1 MLGEHAECHGQ
12 SQRANGQHARQRQ
25 GLPPIRQR
33 MRHMH
38 APDQQHGDTAKAH
51 QVSFEGTT
59 GLTWLQGEEQEQ
71 RGTERQEADAII
83 RLVERTGIGHYR
95 ICQQHQHH
103 AYRPTT
109 SHVGAPFHQIAVRHM
124 HHDIGQH
131 LQAADRHGQHETG
144 QQPHMQRMD
153 QCDGAYQHQGHRRR
167 KRSND
172 CPSDGRIGDKDHHQR
187 LLLHGR
193 RHQGCRQCDD
203 RDETEQ
209 CGTGESH
216 TIQAPLHY
224 RPRAVMTAPPD
235 GFRGWCGCRTTI
247 MPGHSVAIPDHAD
260 ASSVRP
266 V

>member
-1 MLGEHAECHGQ
+1 
-12 SQRANGQHARQRQ
+12 
-25 GLPPIRQR
+25 

-103 AYRPTT
+103 AYRETGGIPCQKRLHVVMYIGPCKYAGLFRNTAAYRPTT

-187 LLLHGR
+187 HVHSHVAGCEQRTGR
-193 RHQGCRQCDD
+193 HR
-203 RDETEQ
+203 
-209 CGTGESH
+209 
-216 TIQAPLHY
+216 L
-224 RPRAVMTAPPD
+224 RASN
-235 GFRGWCGCRTTI
+235 
-247 MPGHSVAIPDHAD
+247 HE
-260 ASSVRP
+260 
-266 V
+266 